1 MKKLYNYVCL
11 LNKLKQFFFFFKF
24 LDFSNIF
31 NIFIYFDILDLTTLN
46 QEDGNNN
53 DEKKSMLITIIQVTY
68 PLRQA
73 LYGVSAI
80 IIINTFFGVV
90 DSETVW
96 TIFTVVDVIDRSIV
110 QVLNEIDE
118 DAALKSNE
126 DKKKESEE

>member
-31 NIFIYFDILDLTTLN
+31 IYFDILDLTTLN

-53 DEKKSMLITIIQVTY
+53 GEKKSMLITIIQVTY

-90 DSETVW
+90 DSETV
-96 TIFTVVDVIDRSIV
+96 
-110 QVLNEIDE
+110 
-118 DAALKSNE
+118 
-126 DKKKESEE
+126 

>member
-31 NIFIYFDILDLTTLN
+31 IYFDILDLTTLN

-53 DEKKSMLITIIQVTY
+53 GEKKSMLITIIQVTY